1 VFGYDMHKNI
11 IANAPDKEPDLNHPH
26 YSKYLLFQDISTI
39 PFDDL
44 NNIFDKNLIINA
56 LK

>member
-1 VFGYDMHKNI
+1 MHTNI
-11 IANAPDKEPDLNHPH
+11 ESNTPDKEPDLNHPH

-39 PFDDL
+39 PFNDL
-44 NNIFDKNLIINA
+44 NNVFDKKLIINA

>member
-1 VFGYDMHKNI
+1 VFGYNI
-11 IANAPDKEPDLNHPH
+11 HTNIEANAPDFEPNLNHPH

-39 PFDDL
+39 PFNDL
-44 NNIFDKNLIINA
+44 NNVFDKNLIINA